1 MVRTTHAAYLIIL
14 YDSTARVRASH
25 ARPAPNPLAASH
37 PRDRCASTAAPPT
50 THDARRADCV
60 HAYLPHR
67 IRVAHSFTSASPS
80 PSQAVILGYGPSQQP
95 RRPRMPHSHASSA
108 CFVWASASLDMFTS
122 RVSSSSCVRAHSD
135 VSSSVR
141 TITAAGGQVGVIL

>member
-60 HAYLPHR
+60 HAPSSLDTVLPSSHDAPDAAFACIFR
-67 IRVAHSFTSASPS
+67 LLRVGVS
-80 PSQAVILGYGPSQQP
+80 VLGYVHVTG
-95 RRPRMPHSHASSA
+95 
-108 CFVWASASLDMFTS
+108 VL
-122 RVSSSSCVRAHSD
+122 VLVRAC
-135 VSSSVR
+135 
-141 TITAAGGQVGVIL
+141 AF